1 MINFKKIKEVSHIKM
16 DPRFE
21 KLPLKYLFVISFFIN
36 LIFILFGLAS
46 TFILPPEIPLFYG
59 LPKNSA
65 QLAKS
70 LYIIIPAAVS
80 MVITIVNA
88 VISINIESQYLK
100 RAMAFASLSVTI
112 LSVIATYKII
122 FLVGSL

>member
-1 MINFKKIKEVSHIKM
+1 M

-100 RAMAFASLSVTI
+100 RTMAFASLSVTI

>member
-100 RAMAFASLSVTI
+100 RTMAFASLSVTI

-122 FLVGSL
+122 FLVGSI